1 MTANN
6 IKRNNVKIHIKDLR
20 KKFGK
25 NEVLKGISTDIYEGE
40 VVCVIGPSGSGKS
53 TFLRCMNKWEDI
65 TSGEV
70 IVDGFPINDKRINI
84 NKVRERM
91 GMVFQCFNLF
101 PHMTVMDNL
110 ISAPVMVKKMDK
122 NAAVERAKE
131 LLHDVGLLDKQ
142 SVYPSA
148 LSGGQ
153 KQRVAIARALMMD
166 PDILLF
172 DEPTSS
178 LDPQLTAEVLAVMKK
193 LVAKRMTMI
202 VVTHEMGFAR
212 EAADKVMFMGDKRII
227 EMGPTEQIFEHP
239 SDPRIKEFIQSIL

>member
-1 MTANN
+1 MS
-6 IKRNNVKIHIKDLR
+6 ILEVRSL
-20 KKFGK
+20 KKSFGEV
-25 NEVLKGISTDIYEGE
+25 EVLNGVSFTVEKGDAIA
-40 VVCVIGPSGSGKS
+40 VIGPSGSGNS
-53 TFLRCMNKWEDI
+53 TMLRCLIGLEQA
-65 TSGEV
+65 
-70 IVDGFPINDKRINI
+70 DGGYIIIDGVP
-84 NKVRERM
+84 
-91 GMVFQCFNLF
+91 L
-101 PHMTVMDNL
+101 MDNL
-110 ISAPVMVKKMDK
+110 ISAPVMVKKINK
-122 NAAVERAKE
+122 SAAVERAKE

-142 SVYPSA
+142 DVYPSA

-166 PDILLF
+166 PDLLLF

-202 VVTHEMGFAR
+202 LVTHEMGFAR
-212 EAADKVMFMGDKRII
+212 EAADKVIFMGDKKIL

>member
-1 MTANN
+1 
-6 IKRNNVKIHIKDLR
+6 
-20 KKFGK
+20 
-25 NEVLKGISTDIYEGE
+25 
-40 VVCVIGPSGSGKS
+40 
-53 TFLRCMNKWEDI
+53 
-65 TSGEV
+65 
-70 IVDGFPINDKRINI
+70 
-84 NKVRERM
+84 
-91 GMVFQCFNLF
+91 
-101 PHMTVMDNL
+101 MDNL
-110 ISAPVMVKKMDK
+110 VSAPVMVKKMEK
-122 NAAVERAKE
+122 AAATERAKE
-131 LLHDVGLLDKQ
+131 LLHDVGLLDKKD
-142 SVYPSA
+142 VYPSA

-166 PDILLF
+166 PDLLLF

-227 EMGPTEQIFEHP
+227 EMGPTEQIFDHP